1 MFVLLTRILDLKLLQ
16 FVALNY
22 KYQYFDQVQN
32 AISDYIQKQVPKS
45 NVEAKFEW
53 TTTGEDQEV
62 CNCQC
67 TRKIFLTLPPSSLS
81 ATLSCSTTDLSLLK
95 DYSKHSGISLTC
107 IARMPTL
114 GTA

>member
-45 NVEAKFEW
+45 NVETKFE
-53 TTTGEDQEV
+53 
-62 CNCQC
+62 
-67 TRKIFLTLPPSSLS
+67 
-81 ATLSCSTTDLSLLK
+81 
-95 DYSKHSGISLTC
+95 
-107 IARMPTL
+107 
-114 GTA
+114 